1 MIKTDIYRTFQNLLD
16 TRSYKNYKEAIFNI
30 LLVCTGIRSAFL
42 FEESNFQRFDKNP
55 IKKLYKIVKYVN
67 ENTSIHIKTTE
78 DNSQFKRIFVYLCE
92 SSRKEV
98 NKGLNKEVNK
108 GLNKGLNKVIYPVD
122 LSIMDNENSVNDDD
136 EIALF
141 LGFQC
146 AGHDYS
152 NIEIDRIALNFDIY
166 KGKETI
172 SLMAEVCE
180 AEKINI
186 IDLEKYANDLVD
198 KINTIVEEFGYFC
211 DYNLKYWYSTI
222 TKIEK
227 LREKDL
233 VFIKDRLNEYLN
245 DLGNF
250 YISDTVLLEKS
261 ITYQK
266 FVNIEETMKNK
277 KEYENLLYLYEMMM
291 DGKFDEYYENI
302 KNRDD
307 LYQVAEMLFNF
318 DTEFWKS

>member
-16 TRSYKNYKEAIFNI
+16 TRSYKNYKEAILNI

-55 IKKLYKIVKYVN
+55 IKKLYKIIKYVN
-67 ENTSIHIKTTE
+67 ENTSIHLKTTE
-78 DNSQFKRIFVYLCE
+78 DNSQFKRVFVYLCE

-98 NKGLNKEVNK
+98 
-108 GLNKGLNKVIYPVD
+108 NKGLNKVIYPVD
-122 LSIMDNENSVNDDD
+122 LSIMDNENSVNDDY
-136 EIALF
+136 EISLF

-146 AGHDYS
+146 DGHDYS

-166 KGKETI
+166 KDKETI
-172 SLMAEVCE
+172 SLMTEVCE

-186 IDLEKYANDLVD
+186 IDLEKYANDLVN

-211 DYNLKYWYSTI
+211 EYNLKYWYSTI

-227 LREKDL
+227 LREKDV

-250 YISDTVLLEKS
+250 YISDTDLLEKS

-277 KEYENLLYLYEMMM
+277 KEYEKLLYLYEMMM

-307 LYQVAEMLFNF
+307 LYQVAEILFNS
-318 DTEFWKS
+318 DTEFWKN